1 MLLAVD
7 TSTQWIGLALYDGAD
22 VLGEVVWQSRSHHTT
37 ELAPAIA
44 DLLQRCGVR
53 AEDLKAAAVA
63 LGPGSFTALR
73 IGLAV
78 VKGMALAQRMPV
90 VGVPTLDILAAAQ
103 AVRELPMVCILQAGR
118 GRLAAGWYHVVRGQW
133 QSKGDVVVTNAEA
146 LAEQIE
152 KPTLVC
158 GELTAAERQV
168 LGRKKKTAL
177 LISPANSLRRPGY
190 LAELGWKRWQ
200 AGKLDDVVSLAPIYL
215 HVAEEI
221 PA

>member
-7 TSTQWIGLALYDGAD
+7 TSTQWIGLALYDGAQ
-22 VLGEVVWQSRSHHTT
+22 VLGEVVWQSKSHHTT
-37 ELAPAIA
+37 ELAPAVN
-44 DLLQRCGVR
+44 DLLERCEVR
-53 AEDLKAAAVA
+53 AEDLKALAVA

-78 VKGMALAQRMPV
+78 VKGLALAVHIPV

-103 AVRELPMVCILQAGR
+103 AVRELPMVCVLQAGR
-118 GRLAAGWYHVVRGQW
+118 GRLAAGWYHASRGQW
-133 QSKGDVVVTNAEA
+133 VAKGDASVTNAEE
-146 LAEQIE
+146 LLGQIE

-158 GELTAAERQV
+158 GELTVADRTVFARQ
-168 LGRKKKTAL
+168 KKTAL
-177 LISPANSLRRPGY
+177 LISPAHSLRRPGF

-200 AGKLDDVVSLAPIYL
+200 AGKVDDPVSLAPIYL

>member
-7 TSTQWIGLALYDGAD
+7 TSTQWIGLALYDGTQ
-22 VLGEVVWQSRSHHTT
+22 VLGEVVWQSRNHHTT

-44 DLLQRCGVR
+44 DLMQRCGIR
-53 AEDLKAAAVA
+53 PEELSAAAVA

-78 VKGMALAQRMPV
+78 VKGMALAVHIPV
-90 VGVPTLDILAAAQ
+90 VGVPTLDILASAQ
-103 AVRELPMVCILQAGR
+103 AVRELPMVCVLQAGR
-118 GRLAAGWYHVVRGQW
+118 GRLAAGWYHAARGQW
-133 QSKGDVVVTNAEA
+133 VAKGEAQVTHAEE
-146 LAEQIE
+146 LLEQIQ

-158 GELTAAERQV
+158 GELTAADRLVFGRQ
-168 LGRKKKTAL
+168 KKTAL
-177 LISPANSLRRPGY
+177 LISPAHSLRRPGF

-200 AGKLDDVVSLAPIYL
+200 AGKVDDVVSLAPIYL

>member
-7 TSTQWIGLALYDGAD
+7 TSTQWVGLALYDGAQ
-22 VLGEVVWQSRSHHTT
+22 VLGEVVWQSRSHHTI

-53 AEDLKAAAVA
+53 ADDLKAAAVA

-78 VKGMALAQRMPV
+78 VKGMALAQRIPV
-90 VGVPTLDILAAAQ
+90 VGIPTLDILAAAQ
-103 AVRELPMVCILQAGR
+103 AVRELPMVCVLQAGR
-118 GRLAAGWYHVVRGQW
+118 GRLAAGWYQPTRGQW
-133 QSKGDVVVTNAEA
+133 QAKGEITVTNAEA
-146 LAEQIE
+146 LVDQIE
-152 KPTLVC
+152 QPTLVC
-158 GELTAAERQV
+158 GELTAAERQAF
-168 LGRKKKTAL
+168 GRKKKTAL
-177 LISPANSLRRPGY
+177 LISPAHSLRRPGF

-200 AGKLDDVVSLAPIYL
+200 AGKVDDVVSLAPIYL

>member
-7 TSTQWIGLALYDGAD
+7 TSTQWIGLALYDGTQ
-22 VLGEVVWQSRSHHTT
+22 VLGEVVWQSQSHHTT
-37 ELAPAIA
+37 ELAPAIN
-44 DLLQRCGVR
+44 DLLERCGVR
-53 AEDLKAAAVA
+53 PEDLKASAVA

-78 VKGMALAQRMPV
+78 VKGLALAVHIPV

-103 AVRELPMVCILQAGR
+103 AVRELPMVCVLQAGR
-118 GRLAAGWYHVVRGQW
+118 GRLAAGWYHASRGQW
-133 QSKGDVVVTNAEA
+133 VAKGDAVVTHAEEL
-146 LAEQIE
+146 LAQIE

-158 GELTAAERQV
+158 GELTAADRQV
-168 LGRKKKTAL
+168 FARQKKTAL
-177 LISPANSLRRPGY
+177 LISPAHSLRRPGF

-200 AGKLDDVVSLAPIYL
+200 AGKVDDAVSLAPIYL